1 MPVGPCRIR
10 ANRPL
15 GIAPAH
21 GIQAVPAGLE
31 GIGIALYLFGDV
43 GDRPRRLPVRLIA
56 QRIDGEGRLVMA
68 QLDIGM
74 HQAGAVARG
83 NVLSDALRGEAAADE
98 RRNENKR
105 EAHEPMIVGPLIE
118 RKRDGAALSA
128 EEWSALVAEYTADRI
143 PDYQIAA
150 LLMAVFLR
158 GLERQELAALTDA
171 MLASGQR
178 LSFDGWATPR
188 IDKHS
193 TGGVGDKVS
202 LVLGPLVAAC
212 GVAVPMMSGRG
223 LGHTGGT
230 LDKLEAIPGFRT
242 NLSLAEAKAQV
253 QKLGCALIGQT
264 AEIAPA
270 DRKLYALRDV
280 TATVESIPLISASIM
295 SKKLAEGLNGLV
307 LDVKNGS
314 GAFLPEVERGLELA
328 KTMIA
333 LGEDRGCPTIALITA
348 MDRPLGR
355 ACGNVLETEEAIL
368 ALRGEGPPD
377 LLEVTYALGVE
388 MLLQAGIEKNT
399 KKARKKL
406 ETAIESGL
414 AAEKFEQII
423 EAQGGNPKAV
433 EDPSVLPQ
441 ALAVEVYAA
450 SRTGVVQRV
459 EPRTIGRAIIALGGG
474 RRTVGDIIDPTVGFV
489 ITVKPG
495 DKVLEGEPIA
505 SVFAKDADGIRTG
518 FEALARAI
526 VIGDK
531 LTHKPLPLVSHRV
544 TRAGVEE
551 LGKT

>member
-1 MPVGPCRIR
+1 
-10 ANRPL
+10 
-15 GIAPAH
+15 
-21 GIQAVPAGLE
+21 
-31 GIGIALYLFGDV
+31 
-43 GDRPRRLPVRLIA
+43 
-56 QRIDGEGRLVMA
+56 
-68 QLDIGM
+68 
-74 HQAGAVARG
+74 
-83 NVLSDALRGEAAADE
+83 
-98 RRNENKR
+98 
-105 EAHEPMIVGPLIE
+105 MIVGPLIE
-118 RKRDGAALSA
+118 RKRDGAALSP

-150 LLMAVFLR
+150 LLMAVFMR

-171 MLASGQR
+171 MLASGDR
-178 LSFDGWATPR
+178 LSFDGWPTPR

-202 LVLGPLVAAC
+202 LVLAPLVAAC

-242 NLSLAEAKAQV
+242 NLTLAEAKAQV
-253 QKLGCALIGQT
+253 QKLGCVLIGQT

-314 GAFLPEVERGLELA
+314 GAFLPEVDRGLELA

-333 LGEDRGCPTIALITA
+333 LGEDRGCPTVALITA

-406 ETAIESGL
+406 ETAIDSGL

-423 EAQGGNPKAV
+423 EAQGGNPKV
-433 EDPSVLPQ
+433 IEDPSVLPQ
-441 ALAVEVYAA
+441 AQAVDVFAA
-450 SRTGVVQRV
+450 PRTGVVQRV
-459 EPRTIGRAIIALGGG
+459 QPRTIGRAIIALGGG
-474 RRTVGDIIDPTVGFV
+474 RRTVEDQIDHTVGFV

-518 FEALARAI
+518 CDALKQAI

-531 LTHKPLPLVSHRV
+531 LKEKPLKLVSHRV
-544 TRAGVEE
+544 TRAGVEQ
-551 LGKT
+551 LP

>member
-1 MPVGPCRIR
+1 
-10 ANRPL
+10 
-15 GIAPAH
+15 
-21 GIQAVPAGLE
+21 
-31 GIGIALYLFGDV
+31 
-43 GDRPRRLPVRLIA
+43 
-56 QRIDGEGRLVMA
+56 
-68 QLDIGM
+68 
-74 HQAGAVARG
+74 
-83 NVLSDALRGEAAADE
+83 
-98 RRNENKR
+98 
-105 EAHEPMIVGPLIE
+105 MIVVPLIE

-128 EEWSALVAEYTADRI
+128 EEWSALVAEYTAGRI
-143 PDYQIAA
+143 PDYQLAA
-150 LLMAVFLR
+150 LLMAVFMR

-171 MLASGQR
+171 MLASGDR

-295 SKKLAEGLNGLV
+295 SKKLAEG
-307 LDVKNGS
+307 
-314 GAFLPEVERGLELA
+314 
-328 KTMIA
+328 
-333 LGEDRGCPTIALITA
+333 
-348 MDRPLGR
+348 
-355 ACGNVLETEEAIL
+355 
-368 ALRGEGPPD
+368 PPD

-388 MLLQAGIEKNT
+388 MLLQGGIEKNT

-423 EAQGGNPKAV
+423 EAQGGNPKSV

-441 ALAVEVYAA
+441 AQAVE
-450 SRTGVVQRV
+450 
-459 EPRTIGRAIIALGGG
+459 
-474 RRTVGDIIDPTVGFV
+474 
-489 ITVKPG
+489 
-495 DKVLEGEPIA
+495 
-505 SVFAKDADGIRTG
+505 
-518 FEALARAI
+518 
-526 VIGDK
+526 
-531 LTHKPLPLVSHRV
+531 
-544 TRAGVEE
+544 
-551 LGKT
+551 

>member
-1 MPVGPCRIR
+1 
-10 ANRPL
+10 
-15 GIAPAH
+15 
-21 GIQAVPAGLE
+21 
-31 GIGIALYLFGDV
+31 
-43 GDRPRRLPVRLIA
+43 
-56 QRIDGEGRLVMA
+56 
-68 QLDIGM
+68 
-74 HQAGAVARG
+74 
-83 NVLSDALRGEAAADE
+83 
-98 RRNENKR
+98 
-105 EAHEPMIVGPLIE
+105 MIVGPLIE
-118 RKRDGAALSA
+118 RKRDGGTLSP
-128 EEWSALVAEYTADRI
+128 EEWSALVAEYTAGRI

-150 LLMAVFLR
+150 LLMAVFMR

-171 MLASGQR
+171 MLASGDR

-202 LVLGPLVAAC
+202 LVLAPLVAAC

-230 LDKLEAIPGFRT
+230 LDKLESIPGFRT

-280 TATVESIPLISASIM
+280 TATVESIPLIAASIM

-314 GAFLPEVERGLELA
+314 GAFLPEVERGLDLA
-328 KTMIA
+328 QTMIA
-333 LGEDRGCPTIALITA
+333 LGEDRGCPTVALITA

-388 MLLQAGIEKNT
+388 MLLQGGIEKNT

-450 SRTGVVQRV
+450 PRTGVVQRV

-474 RRTVGDIIDPTVGFV
+474 RRTVNDTIDPTVGFV

-518 FEALARAI
+518 FDALKQAI

-531 LTHKPLPLVSHRV
+531 LTQKPLRLVSHRV

-551 LGKT
+551 LS